1 MGIFDLFSKRQKK
14 LRGEVPDVYTYDTI
28 PNPLRVQIVH
38 IWNDALGNYNEYI
51 DKYLGV
57 GEVFKFIVET
67 LCREYGLFNLI
78 GRGGYSDR
86 NHMEE
91 LVNFFLKEDN
101 NEKVVDAIELS
112 FRCIDGVTRNFDYR
126 NMRRSSEIADEA
138 ILELNSRFKEHG
150 IGYQYTDGEIIRV
163 DSELIHSEVVKPA
176 LKFLRGKFLV
186 GAQQEYLKAHEHFRR
201 GNTKGALNESLKAFE
216 STMKAICDKRGWSYD
231 QRDTSRK
238 LIEICLENELIP
250 SFWQQQMTSL
260 RVLLES
266 GVPTGRNKLSGHGQ
280 GSEPIDVPMYIAAY
294 VIHMTAAAIVFL
306 CEAEQKLN

>member
-1 MGIFDLFSKRQKK
+1 MAIFDLFSKRQKK

-38 IWNDALGNYNEYI
+38 LWTDALGNPNEYYETYF
-51 DKYLGV
+51 KV
-57 GEVFKFIVET
+57 GHAYRFLVET
-67 LCREYGLFNLI
+67 LCREYGVFKLI
-78 GRGGYSDR
+78 DKDSYSER
-86 NHMEE
+86 NYMEE
-91 LVNFFLKEDN
+91 LINFFLKEND
-101 NEKVVDAIELS
+101 NEKVIDTIELS
-112 FRCIDGVTRNFDYR
+112 FKYIDGVTRDFNYR
-126 NMRRSSEIADEA
+126 HKHECSEIADKA
-138 ILELNSRFKEHG
+138 ISELNYRFREHG
-150 IGYQYTDGEIIRV
+150 IGYQYSDSEIIRV

-176 LKFLRGKFLV
+176 LKLLQGKFLA
-186 GAQQEYLKAHEHFRR
+186 GAQQEFLKAHEHYRK

-231 QRDTSRK
+231 PRDTSKK
-238 LIEICLENELIP
+238 LIEICLNNGLIP

-266 GVPTGRNKLSGHGQ
+266 GVPTGRHKLSGHGQ
-280 GSEPIDVPMYIAAY
+280 GSKPVNVPMHIAAY